1 MIYISYSQRVQNI
14 ICECIYIYTEREI
27 STANRQELI
36 LKPRQRISWR
46 CMYLSYSCNFPVS
59 LKLFSNKFFALKKLR
74 TIFISF
80 EGKVET
86 ELSLQKYSNLD

>member
-1 MIYISYSQRVQNI
+1 M
-14 ICECIYIYTEREI
+14 
-27 STANRQELI
+27 LP
-36 LKPRQRISWR
+36 K
-46 CMYLSYSCNFPVS
+46 

-86 ELSLQKYSNLD
+86 ELSLQKYSNLDWRGESGKNQHTGNKKFQCQIWA